1 MPKSGMVEHP
11 ARSKKDWTLESAIV
25 ALQNHFLHTLMHR
38 QALVEFNTT
47 QQGSGTVQDLLIRLD
62 KLAACMVEAPNG
74 YMLQARFVEAL
85 RNPLRWEVLRRGHS
99 TEFSRMS
106 ELVFAAEQIE
116 DVSHY
121 DWGA

>member
-1 MPKSGMVEHP
+1 M
-11 ARSKKDWTLESAIV
+11 
-25 ALQNHFLHTLMHR
+25 
-38 QALVEFNTT
+38 LVEFNAT
-47 QQGSGTVQDLLIRLD
+47 QQGNGTVQDLLIRLD
-62 KLAACMVEAPNG
+62 KLTGRMVEAPNG